1 MKIIILGA
9 GVIGVTTAYFLSRAG
24 HEVVVIDK
32 AAGAGLSATFA
43 NGGQLSYA
51 YSDSLANPAML
62 PKLPGLFLGFE
73 PAFDIKLSA
82 DPALLSWGWRFLRNC
97 TKTRAAFNT
106 KNILRLALY
115 SRLKLHQILAHQTI
129 RFNYQ
134 QNGKLL
140 IYININKKDFLR
152 AAKQTE
158 IKNQWGCQQQVLTQ
172 AECLAKEPALKSIAN
187 DIVGGIFSPLDE
199 SGDAYLFTTALAK
212 LCAASGKVQFFYN
225 TEIKELVVD
234 KGRISQVKT
243 ADNHYSADA
252 FVMCLGAESPLLCRT
267 IGLKLPIYPLK
278 GYSITVPATPAAPSI
293 NITDVHHKIVY
304 STLGDNL
311 RIAGMLEMCGYDA
324 SLDEAKWKKRILQAA
339 LVSFPAAGDYR
350 QITPW
355 TGFRA
360 GTPDS
365 APLLGRTCYSNFYLN
380 TGHGM
385 LGWTLACGS
394 AAVVSDIINN
404 SEPAIELTGLTL
416 EERF

>member
-24 HEVVVIDK
+24 HEVLVIDK
-32 AAGAGLSATFA
+32 AAGAGLSASFA

-51 YSDSLANPAML
+51 YSDSLANPTML
-62 PKLPGLFLGFE
+62 PKLPGLLLGFE

-82 DPALLSWGWRFLRNC
+82 DPALLSWGLRFLRNC
-97 TKTRAAFNT
+97 TKARAAFNT

-140 IYININKKDFLR
+140 MYINKKDFLR
-152 AAKQTE
+152 AAKQME
-158 IKNQWGCQQQVLTQ
+158 IKNQWGSQQQVLTQ

-187 DIVGGIFSPLDE
+187 NIVGGIFSPLDE

-212 LCAASGKVQFFYN
+212 LCTASGKVQFFYN
-225 TEIKELVVD
+225 TEIKRLVVD
-234 KGRISQVKT
+234 KGRISYIKT

-252 FVMCLGAESPLLCRT
+252 FVMCLGADSPLLSRT

-311 RIAGMLEMCGYDA
+311 RYIFVNKCCH
-324 SLDEAKWKKRILQAA
+324 SLTCPEGE
-339 LVSFPAAGDYR
+339 VSLKDLK
-350 QITPW
+350 T
-355 TGFRA
+355 
-360 GTPDS
+360 S
-365 APLLGRTCYSNFYLN
+365 
-380 TGHGM
+380 
-385 LGWTLACGS
+385 
-394 AAVVSDIINN
+394 
-404 SEPAIELTGLTL
+404 
-416 EERF
+416 